1 MQPPTI
7 IETADKDQRDFILLL
22 WARTLRASQKS
33 VERRLLE
40 DYLRFTRGKS
50 NLIFHYWLRLGMVEG
65 DQFGQIW
72 LTHKGVS
79 EVEEYEKN
87 VSNVK

>member
-1 MQPPTI
+1 MQPATI

-22 WARTLRASQKS
+22 SSRTLGNNVKS
-33 VERRLLE
+33 LERRVLE

-50 NLIFHYWLRLGMVEG
+50 NQIFHYWLKLGLVEG

-72 LTHKGVS
+72 LTLKGS
-79 EVEEYEKN
+79 AEIEEYEKHA
-87 VSNVK
+87 SNVK